1 MVAVWFPERLD
12 LLEVVYLGMMV
23 ALAVGTGAFALYVL
37 FQQLRNPGRSP
48 RSR

>member
-1 MVAVWFPERLD
+1 MLGAWFPERLD
-12 LLEVVYLGMMV
+12 LLEVIYLAMMV

-37 FQQLRNPGRSP
+37 LQQFRNPGRSP